1 MPNSSAAPIPT
12 DDYGL
17 VDLVADI
24 RQFQPRHV
32 QIYLI
37 TRQLKPGQPV
47 RSRAYNRFEFQ
58 PYRVDADEKLQTF
71 VLDRVNV
78 RMATFVNQHYELIP
92 FEVFP
97 AEENCIVFRS
107 PRQGDVG
114 AFRDLIDTMT
124 GESASLS
131 QQTGADE
138 PRLTRDNAEGILPQ
152 VWAYCVKLQPDD
164 PAHAPF
170 WCFQRYSSSRIA
182 GLDAKKPVLSFTSNT
197 QLHLLTGPTFI
208 FECYINC
215 LFHKDQFYIFDKDKF
230 EQIAGLDEQYQQRAE
245 EIITIMTANGGIS
258 GLQHLAEACTKNT
271 PFRNRLI
278 QLSNRGLL
286 TTIDAS
292 RLAKML
298 ATAQKH
304 SQQLPLDD
312 EGNISLS
319 CIQDAKLLAD
329 LLDDAYLESDQ
340 TGYLYNASRKKRTTV

>member
-1 MPNSSAAPIPT
+1 MPISSTTPT
-12 DDYGL
+12 PTADYGL

-37 TRQLKPGQPV
+37 TRKLKPGQTA
-47 RSRAYNRFEFQ
+47 RSRAYNRFDFQ
-58 PYRVDADEKLQTF
+58 PYRVDADAELQTF

-78 RMATFVNQHYELIP
+78 RMATFVDQHYELTP

-97 AEENCIVFRS
+97 AEENRIVFRS

-114 AFRDLIDTMT
+114 AFGDLINTMT
-124 GESASLS
+124 GESPSLS

-138 PRLTRDNAEGILPQ
+138 PRLTRENAESILPE

-182 GLDAKKPVLSFTSNT
+182 GLDAKKRVLNFTSNT

-215 LFHKDQFYIFDKDKF
+215 LFHQDQFYIFDKDKF

-245 EIITIMTANGGIS
+245 AIITTMTANGGIS
-258 GLQHLAEACTKNT
+258 GLEHMTEACSKNT

-286 TTIDAS
+286 TTIDAG
-292 RLAKML
+292 RVAKML
-298 ATAQKH
+298 ATAKKH
-304 SQQLPLDD
+304 SQQLPLDAD
-312 EGNISLS
+312 GNITLA

-340 TGYLYNASRKKRTTV
+340 TGYLYNASRKKRTVV